1 MSHKADHQAST
12 PSPERRRFLQVSA
25 QYGLTTAILAST
37 GGYLWSASAVAQTA
51 ADEAARKKNAKIEM
65 TLATE
70 YKLGSYQGYPIMQE
84 QFKENIQNST
94 KGVVYVNLHPA
105 GQLGVGPALA
115 QKVQTG
121 TVNCAAVS
129 LSNFSPFAPIVD
141 VINIPFWCGESQR
154 FSNLTSSKAWND
166 EVNPKVN
173 AKGYKAIFYYSVGPR
188 TMSKVKAAATA
199 GRVIIKTPSD
209 LQGVKVRIPAS
220 EMLAQ
225 IYRLSGGNPTPVA
238 WGETPTAL
246 RQGVADAI
254 DISIGGFWAFGFIDL
269 MASVTLL
276 SQVPDAQMF
285 ACNLAWFENLPKPVQ
300 LQFEEAGEITLAQ
313 TWEQLPKALNLS
325 MQEMKKAG
333 VQFYNPT
340 AAERKLWIDA
350 AGQQR
355 PEWNSFKTK
364 LAQSTENFDKLNRA
378 ADVKGKHTVV
388 DYISA

>member
-1 MSHKADHQAST
+1 MKFDPPGDAARSLVA
-12 PSPERRRFLQVSA
+12 ERRRFLQVA
-25 QYGLTTAILAST
+25 GRHGMTTAILAVS
-37 GGYLWSASAVAQTA
+37 GGYLWSDPAVAQTA
-51 ADEAARKKNAKIEM
+51 ADEEAKKKNAKQQM

-70 YKLGSYQGYPIMQE
+70 YRLGSYQGYPIMQE
-84 QFKENIQNST
+84 QFKENIQTAT
-94 KGVVYVNLHPA
+94 KGVVYVNLYPA

-115 QKVQTG
+115 QKVQSG
-121 TVNCAAVS
+121 TVHCAAVS

-141 VINIPFWCGESQR
+141 VINIPFWCGDSQR
-154 FSNLTSSKAWND
+154 FSNLTSSPAWNG
-166 EVNPKVN
+166 EIGPKVN
-173 AKGYKAIFYYSVGPR
+173 AKGYKPIFYYSVGPR
-188 TMSKVKAAATA
+188 TMSKVKAAATP
-199 GRVIIKTPSD
+199 GREIVKTPAD

-254 DISIGGFWAFGFIDL
+254 DISIGGFWAFGFMDL

-285 ACNLAWFENLPKPVQ
+285 ACNLGWFESLPKAVQ
-300 LQFEEAGEITLAQ
+300 TQFETAGEQTLAQ

-325 MQEMKKAG
+325 MQEMKKLG
-333 VQFYNPT
+333 VQFHAPT
-340 AAERKLWIDA
+340 EAERQQWVAA

-355 PEWNSFKTK
+355 AEWAPFKIK
-364 LAQSTENFDKLNRA
+364 LAQSVENFDKLLKA
-378 ADVKGKHTVV
+378 TEVKSKYTVV
-388 DYISA
+388 DYV

>member
-1 MSHKADHQAST
+1 MKTHPSSDPAQALKA
-12 PSPERRRFLQVSA
+12 ERRRFLQVA
-25 QYGLTTAILAST
+25 GRYGMTTAILASS
-37 GGYLWSASAVAQTA
+37 GGYLWSNTAVAQTG
-51 ADEAARKKNAKIEM
+51 ADEDAKKKNAKHQM

-70 YKLGSYQGYPIMQE
+70 YRLGSYKGYPIMQE
-84 QFKENIQNST
+84 QFKENIQNAT
-94 KGVVYVNLHPA
+94 KGAVYVNLYPA

-121 TVNCAAVS
+121 TVHCAAVS

-154 FSNLTSSKAWND
+154 FSNLTSSPAWVN
-166 EVNPKVN
+166 EVTPKVN
-173 AKGYKAIFYYSVGPR
+173 AKGYKPIFYYSVGPR
-188 TMSKVKAAATA
+188 TMSKVKAAATP
-199 GRVIIKTPSD
+199 GREIVKVPAD

-254 DISIGGFWAFGFIDL
+254 DISIGGFWAFGFMDL

-285 ACNLAWFENLPKPVQ
+285 ACNLNWFESLPKPVQ
-300 LQFEEAGEITLAQ
+300 TQFDEAGEKTLAQ
-313 TWEQLPKALNLS
+313 TWEQLPKALALS
-325 MQEMKKAG
+325 TEEMKKLG
-333 VQFYNPT
+333 VKFYAPT
-340 AAERKLWIDA
+340 DAERKQWVDA

-355 PEWNSFKTK
+355 PEWNPFKVK
-364 LAQSTENFDKLNRA
+364 LAQSVENFDKLLKA
-378 ADVKGKHTVV
+378 ADTKSKYTVV
-388 DYISA
+388 DYA

>member
-1 MSHKADHQAST
+1 MKFDPPSDPAQALAA
-12 PSPERRRFLQVSA
+12 ERRRFLQVA
-25 QYGLTTAILAST
+25 GRHGMTTAILAAT
-37 GGYLWSASAVAQTA
+37 GGYLWSNTAVAQTA
-51 ADEAARKKNAKIEM
+51 ADEDAKKKNAKQQM

-70 YKLGSYQGYPIMQE
+70 YRLGSYKGYPIMQE
-84 QFKENIQNST
+84 QFKENIQAAT
-94 KGVVYVNLHPA
+94 KGAVYVNLYPA

-121 TVNCAAVS
+121 TVHCAAVS

-154 FSNLTSSKAWND
+154 FSNLTSSPAWVN
-166 EVNPKVN
+166 EVTPKVN
-173 AKGYKAIFYYSVGPR
+173 AKGYKPIFYYSVGPR
-188 TMSKVKAAATA
+188 TMSKVKAAATP
-199 GRVIIKTPSD
+199 GREIVKTPAD

-225 IYRLSGGNPTPVA
+225 IYRLAGGNPTPVA

-254 DISIGGFWAFGFIDL
+254 DISIGGFWAFGFMDL

-285 ACNLAWFENLPKPVQ
+285 ACNLAWFESLPKPMQ
-300 LQFEEAGEITLAQ
+300 AQFEEAGEKTLAQ
-313 TWEQLPKALNLS
+313 TWEQLPKALDLS
-325 MQEMKKAG
+325 MQEMKKLG
-333 VQFYNPT
+333 VKFYAPSD
-340 AAERKLWIDA
+340 AERKQWVDA

-355 PEWNSFKTK
+355 PEWLPFKTK
-364 LAQSTENFDKLNRA
+364 LAQSPENFDKLLKA
-378 ADVKGKHTVV
+378 ADSKSKYTVV
-388 DYISA
+388 DYL